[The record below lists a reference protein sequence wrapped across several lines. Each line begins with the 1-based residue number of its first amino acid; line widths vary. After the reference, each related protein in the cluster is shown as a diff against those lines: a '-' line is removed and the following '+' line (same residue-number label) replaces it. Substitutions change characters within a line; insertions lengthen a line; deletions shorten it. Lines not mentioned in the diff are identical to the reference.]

1 MTKIEKILNI
11 DFYNK
16 VAELLKSARKSVVQ
30 TVNKTMVYT
39 YYEIG
44 RMIVEQEQKGK
55 ERAQYGKKILKGLA
69 ERLNAEFGKG
79 FSVDNLENM
88 RRFYLAYVIS
98 ESSLGIGSSKKSETV
113 SRISKNKEFQLSWS
127 HYLKLMRIDDE
138 KERRFYE
145 IEAYKNNWSLKE
157 LQRQYDTALYTRLAL
172 SRDKDKVLELSAK
185 GLIIEKPKD
194 TIKNSYLRTKIMNKL
209 ASYISRKM

>member
-1 MTKIEKILNI
+1 
-11 DFYNK
+11 
-16 VAELLKSARKSVVQ
+16 
-30 TVNKTMVYT
+30 MVYT